1 MLMTFITIGMIL
13 KLGLTERVKF
23 MKKILFILL
32 CFFVM
37 AVFVSCSGET
47 PITSSADTSQTT
59 AETIAAITTQ
69 DPSAVRYDEAFT
81 LIAQGENE
89 AAYEIFKALGDYRDA
104 KEQLA
109 YFRYVPT
116 RVVTRNTILGYIMQ
130 EDILYNDKNLP
141 VMQTNTLGSSSTVYE
156 YIYDDN
162 SILTEF
168 KYQNNYSDV
177 SVIYLYDEN
186 NRVSKVTT
194 SYDGEMLSYEEYTY
208 DENGNRIRRVTD
220 GSDYRYDY
228 NENGQVTK
236 YYSVG
241 KDGKECIISEYIYDA
256 SGNLVEEISMIN
268 GSLATAIVYAYD
280 KNGVLI
286 RKTYDI
292 GTEAEESIDYVYNEN
307 GKILQKVITS
317 VAGSVKLLDYLYDTD
332 GNLIGSA
339 ATIDLYVDI
348 ETEGIVSET
357 VSIENQFVYFPHTVP
372 DVIQSIITPDH
383 YIGIPDSY
391 ILH

>member
-1 MLMTFITIGMIL
+1 
-13 KLGLTERVKF
+13 

-37 AVFVSCSGET
+37 AVFASCSGGTPATSET
-47 PITSSADTSQTT
+47 SPTSTVQTT
-59 AETIAAITTQ
+59 VNTTAAETTK
-69 DPSAVRYDEAFT
+69 DPNAVKYDEAFA
-81 LIAQGENE
+81 LIEQGKYE
-89 AAYEIFKALGDYRDA
+89 AAYQIFHDLGEFRDA
-104 KEQLA
+104 KEQLSF
-109 YFRYVPT
+109 FRYVPT
-116 RVVTRNTILGYIMQ
+116 KVVTRNTILGYIMQ

-141 VMQTNTLGSSSTVYE
+141 VKQTNTLGSSSTVYE

-162 SILTEF
+162 GILTELR
-168 KYQNNYSDV
+168 YQNNYNDV
-177 SVIYLYDEN
+177 SVVYLYDEN

-194 SYDGEMLSYEEYTY
+194 SYNGEMLSYEEYTY
-208 DENGNRIRRVTD
+208 DENGNRIRKVTD

-241 KDGKECIISEYIYDA
+241 KDGKEYVICEYVYDA
-256 SGNLVEEISMIN
+256 SGNLTEEISMVN

-292 GTEAEESIDYVYNEN
+292 GTEAEESIDYVYHEN

-332 GNLIGSA
+332 GNLIGSV

-383 YIGIPDSY
+383 YIDIPDSY